1 MTICCNAAILGLVD
15 STTASYIILR
25 VRRVE
30 DKSCDSTTCLFVKK
44 KNAIVTSFIFCTI
57 NDNLDGAYGRFN
69 PSLRQLVTVR

>member
-1 MTICCNAAILGLVD
+1 MTVCCKAAILGLVD

-44 KNAIVTSFIFCTI
+44 KMRYVIYLLHN
-57 NDNLDGAYGRFN
+57 
-69 PSLRQLVTVR
+69 Q